1 MSTKTCC
8 WKQNKIKL
16 SFKIK
21 FLKLFLVCKM
31 VINMVG
37 CGYLN
42 GTLKIKEEYIFLMIF
57 EVFIYKQNFNLKGDV
72 NIMKFLLKVRFY
84 CVLILRYFVKNYL
97 QQDMPE
103 QYLCGK
109 RNQDIAYTGSYFFER
124 YSEKEE
130 K

>member
-8 WKQNKIKL
+8 WKQNKIEL

-21 FLKLFLVCKM
+21 FLE
-31 VINMVG
+31 
-37 CGYLN
+37 LN
-42 GTLKIKEEYIFLMIF
+42 FF
-57 EVFIYKQNFNLKGDV
+57 
-72 NIMKFLLKVRFY
+72 
-84 CVLILRYFVKNYL
+84 CL
-97 QQDMPE
+97 QQDIPE

-124 YSEKEE
+124 YNEKEE